1 MKSRLLSIFFVVFMT
16 ISVCAVTAHA
26 DSYWNHAMWVEVVN
40 GNEDA
45 YVDFASHWTTYIS
58 GSSMIDVG
66 GLDNLMDMMIE
77 LNSDGISCRISVVLV
92 DNVNYYALRG
102 VGSVSVGN
110 HTFSLSDKYY
120 TSGSGVFYCD
130 SSDVTIIDR
139 LNSIY
144 SYMFYTMDGVLDNV
158 VSRLD
163 GVNTRLDSIYVL
175 LHDTFSPFLAR
186 IVIASEDTTT
196 IVRGTY
202 LWLQDSET
210 GLLYYLNLLNTN
222 GTANIAHMD
231 RIYDLL
237 HDSINSL
244 LARITNA
251 SESTNIIVRSS
262 YFLLNDNLTTSL
274 TTINQSIQALG
285 STGSGTVTN
294 NWTVDNS
301 DVISRIDVFQTA
313 LLEKLDTMSNGVTT
327 SIDNTVVNITNQ
339 SDKYNV
345 FYVTDPEGNTKSVVD
360 LSGDLLGVGG
370 KLLDFL
376 YKAVFSDALDNSG
389 DALGNMSDFYLGTG
403 EGSGDI
409 WGS

>member
-45 YVDFASHWTTYIS
+45 YVDFTSHWTTYIS

-110 HTFSLSDKYY
+110 HTFSLSGKYY

-186 IVIASEDTTT
+186 IVTASESTTT

-202 LWLQDSET
+202 LWLQNSET
-210 GLLYYLNLLNTN
+210 GFPYYLNLLNTN

-231 RIYDLL
+231 RIYNLL

-244 LARITNA
+244 LSRITNA
-251 SESTNIIVRSS
+251 SESTNTMVRAS

-285 STGSGTVTN
+285 STGSGTVIN

-313 LLEKLDTMSNGVTT
+313 LLAKLDTMSTGVTT
-327 SIDNTVVNITNQ
+327 SIENVTTNITNDN
-339 SDKYNV
+339 SAYNV
-345 FYVTDPEGNTKSVVD
+345 FYVTDSDGNSKTVTSVA
-360 LSGDLLGVGG
+360 GDSVSVIG

-376 YKAVFSDALDNSG
+376 YKAVFQGAITDSNSG
-389 DALGNMSDFYLGTG
+389 IGDLSNFYLSPG
-403 EGSGDI
+403 EGSENL